1 MKLVDTNVLLHAVNG
16 QAAQHAEARAW
27 IESSLARSEGVAFT
41 WLALV
46 GFVRI
51 ATHPSVLTHPLTS
64 ADALLAVDEWL
75 RHPHARV
82 LQPGPRHQ
90 AVLGDLLAA
99 SGGRG
104 NLVNDAHIAAVAI
117 EHGATV
123 ASFDGDFRRFPGLLF
138 EWLGRA
144 H

>member
-1 MKLVDTNVLLHAVNG
+1 MKLVDTNVLLHAANA
-16 QAAQHAEARAW
+16 QAAQHAEALKW
-27 IESSLARSEGVAFT
+27 IEASLARPEGVAFS
-41 WLALV
+41 WLVLV

-51 ATHPSVLTHPLTS
+51 ATHPSVLPQPLPS
-64 ADALLAVDEWL
+64 SEAMLAVEDWL
-75 RHPHARV
+75 AHPHARLV
-82 LQPGPRHQ
+82 HPGRRHA
-90 AVLGDLLAA
+90 AVLGTLLAA

-104 NLVNDAHIAAVAI
+104 NLVNDAHIAALAI

-123 ASFDGDFRRFPGLLF
+123 SSFDGDFRRFPGLSF